1 MAAPGVGGRAC
12 PGLSRSKAVP
22 AMSAA
27 KTSVHTAAAA
37 TIAILVLVELEANR
51 SKSLFIFI
59 VYVLL

>member
-1 MAAPGVGGRAC
+1 MAPPGVGGRAC
-12 PGLSRSKAVP
+12 PGLSKSKAVP

-27 KTSVHTAAAA
+27 KISAHTTATA
-37 TIAILVLVELEANR
+37 TIAILVLFELEAKR